1 VDHCRRIH
9 HVSKP
14 FYGTTNDKKV
24 MQNDTYPCDL
34 INNRVHRER
43 VFQTYNSLGQLS
55 KWQGAWLLT
64 DNGYGRYMSL
74 QCPDHH
80 ATDHDEVMF
89 AEWLESMRKDIECTF
104 GILKSRFRILKNAIR
119 LYFEDDIEDLFR
131 TCAVLHNI
139 LLQFDGLLSVD
150 WVAVDPNVE
159 EPEVD
164 PEATQPLDMDPD
176 QTQDIRDKPLLD
188 ANYQPTQHDPDDQ
201 IIEWNQNMFFELRGA
216 LIKNLAYQFRM
227 GRVEWPKTFSADD
240 KGTWTPDRIIE
251 RTAKRYQESI
261 SRVVYIRDSVLR
273 RRDVT
278 GAFTMLIGLGLFAR
292 TAFREGE
299 KIIFFV
305 GELFTNLDE
314 FDEERA
320 GHKPYI
326 LHSKKADEYGTG
338 EWLDCFNT
346 RAQN

>member
-1 VDHCRRIH
+1 
-9 HVSKP
+9 
-14 FYGTTNDKKV
+14 
-24 MQNDTYPCDL
+24 
-34 INNRVHRER
+34 
-43 VFQTYNSLGQLS
+43 
-55 KWQGAWLLT
+55 
-64 DNGYGRYMSL
+64 
-74 QCPDHH
+74 
-80 ATDHDEVMF
+80 
-89 AEWLESMRKDIECTF
+89 
-104 GILKSRFRILKNAIR
+104 
-119 LYFEDDIEDLFR
+119 
-131 TCAVLHNI
+131 
-139 LLQFDGLLSVD
+139 
-150 WVAVDPNVE
+150 
-159 EPEVD
+159 
-164 PEATQPLDMDPD
+164 
-176 QTQDIRDKPLLD
+176 
-188 ANYQPTQHDPDDQ
+188 
-201 IIEWNQNMFFELRGA
+201 MFFELRGA
-216 LIKNLAYQFRM
+216 LVKNLAYQFRM
-227 GRVEWPKTFSADD
+227 GRVEWSKTFAAKD
-240 KGTWTPDRIIE
+240 KGTWTPHRIME

-273 RRDVT
+273 RGDVT